1 MLLINVAPGEVVLDQ
16 WRRIMPRKTKNR
28 ITSTIKPK
36 NGKRFDSDKWLTKH
50 FEKLVD
56 KYAGRYILVVDG
68 AVLYTDKDGS
78 PREIAD
84 KAKSRFPHSVPMFLR
99 IPRPKDFLCALNA
112 E

>member
-1 MLLINVAPGEVVLDQ
+1 MEAGCMLKKI
-16 WRRIMPRKTKNR
+16 KNR
-28 ITSTIKPK
+28 IQAVIKPK
-36 NGKRFDSDKWLTKH
+36 NGKRFNSDKWLTKN

-68 AVLYTDKDGS
+68 RVLYSDKDGS

-84 KAKSRFPHSVPMFLR
+84 KAKSRFPHAIPLFLR